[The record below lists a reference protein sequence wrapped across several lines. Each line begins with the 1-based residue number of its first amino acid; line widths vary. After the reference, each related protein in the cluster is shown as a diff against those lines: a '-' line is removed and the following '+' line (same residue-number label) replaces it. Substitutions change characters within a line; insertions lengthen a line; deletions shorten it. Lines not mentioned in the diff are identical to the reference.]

1 MLKVRQAQQHLQQ
14 EPSNINSIT
23 DLVEISMWLG
33 TYRERM
39 RLARSEDQQE
49 LAAAGAID
57 SYSGAPSWPRHSRHG
72 RGDLT
77 TRAPRVLAGN
87 DGLGRVEGPCDHRPL
102 PTFRPD

>member
-49 LAAAGAID
+49 LADNARRWSD
-57 SYSGAPSWPRHSRHG
+57 RLVQR
-72 RGDLT
+72 
-77 TRAPRVLAGN
+77 RAKLA
-87 DGLGRVEGPCDHRPL
+87 
-102 PTFRPD
+102 